1 MTFVVVLVVVTVMK
15 ALLIPEIAQKASDL
29 IEASMGID
37 FIKQEELVGEVIW
50 KQCCLMLDPWE
61 LSLTGRTTQR

>member
-1 MTFVVVLVVVTVMK
+1 MDFYVLLVVTVMK

-29 IEASMGID
+29 IEPSMGID

-50 KQCCLMLDPWE
+50 KQCCLMK
-61 LSLTGRTTQR
+61 

>member
-50 KQCCLMLDPWE
+50 KQCCLMK
-61 LSLTGRTTQR
+61 